1 MSFYGSVYYQL
12 IDTFHKIVLT
22 NNGKDFKAFATNEN
36 MDKDLTQQAI
46 GRKGVITLD
55 TGNRWINFSQ
65 AEKDNPNDPD
75 NKIIYYKIWHG
86 EPDKDAINENNG
98 FKLLDLTSEEIAK
111 RVVKEGDDNVIVLA
125 DADKFETHEAIFDDA
140 GHIVST
146 ERKVYKLPKAEV
158 NDKVEKLET
167 LVGTP
172 QITVDE
178 VLIDLQLPEVLEKRP
193 ENVHTFIES
202 NTKDINLLQTYVG
215 DWSEQNK
222 QPDVYSISEVIGN
235 INTLLGENYL
245 YSLNFRSLS
254 DIIGLVKELNAIE
267 FNSISLDGQPIS
279 GAPENII
286 DGIVKLKNTIDTL
299 NSEVDKNKDIA
310 EDANLGLTALIGKP
324 IDAQID
330 IYDHLK
336 TIYGVEDGKVSD
348 SLTSLANRT
357 KAIEDDL
364 DWQQNDTVNT
374 EIINLQNRAGALEN
388 RATELES
395 RTTSAESRCDLLETR
410 ATNLESRATTLENR
424 AGVIEEEART
434 LKGRVDTH
442 YEQQNAQNAT
452 FQQTDAELRKDLTS
466 LSDSIG
472 EVPEDSTV
480 IKEIN
485 TINSIIGDLPEGQ
498 TTLINYISSIEENL
512 NTTIGEV
519 STDSSVM
526 NELNTKAKT
535 LQDNIDV
542 VAADLGKKIG
552 EATAFEE
559 ISALAAKVGN
569 VTGEKSL
576 FDLIS
581 ENTSLI
587 ATQGTT
593 LGTQG
598 SSIATLTGDVENIKT
613 AYVKVE
619 DANKSYAPLAPLA
632 DWTEEK
638 TVASEIASINTIIGD
653 TSAWEEP
660 DNSIA
665 LKLNKLEEGLQTVE
679 NVTSKIGDNS
689 LIEDT
694 IINLLLE
701 IKADIKNMKITINS
715 LHADND
721 VIPFP
726 EVIESEGEEEP
737 IE

>member
-46 GRKGVITLD
+46 GRKGVIALD

-65 AEKDNPNDPD
+65 AEKDNPDDPD

-86 EPDKDAINENNG
+86 EPDEDAINENNG

-111 RVVKEGDDNVIVLA
+111 RVVKEGDDNVIVLE

-202 NTKDINLLQTYVG
+202 NTKDISSLQTYVG

-245 YSLNFRSLS
+245 YSLNFRSIS
-254 DIIGLVKELNAIE
+254 DILGLVKELNNIE
-267 FNSISLDGQPIS
+267 FNSVSADGLTAIRGKPK
-279 GAPENII
+279 NII
-286 DGIVKLKNTIDTL
+286 DAIVKLKQIADSTK
-299 NSEVDKNKDIA
+299 SEIDKNKDIA

-330 IYDHLK
+330 IYEHLK
-336 TIYGVEDGKVSD
+336 NIYGVNDGIVTD
-348 SLTSLANRT
+348 SLTTLTNRT

-364 DWQQNDTVNT
+364 DWQQNNTVNA
-374 EIINLQNRAGALEN
+374 EIVSLQNRAEALEN
-388 RATELES
+388 RA
-395 RTTSAESRCDLLETR
+395 
-410 ATNLESRATTLENR
+410 
-424 AGVIEEEART
+424 GIIEGEART
-434 LKGRVDTH
+434 LKNRVDTH

-452 FQQTDAELRKDLTS
+452 FQQVDAELRKDLTS
-466 LSDSIG
+466 LSNSIG
-472 EVPEDSTV
+472 EVPENSTI

-485 TINSIIGDLPEGQ
+485 IINNTIGNLPEKQ
-498 TTLINYISSIEENL
+498 TTVIDYISSVEENL
-512 NTTIGEV
+512 NTVIGEV
-519 STDSSVM
+519 SEDSSVM
-526 NELNTKAKT
+526 TELNTKART
-535 LQDNIDV
+535 LQDNIDA
-542 VAADLGKKIG
+542 VAADLGEKIG

-559 ISALAAKVGN
+559 ISALVAKIGN
-569 VTGEKSL
+569 VTSEKSL

-632 DWTEEK
+632 DWAKEK
-638 TVASEIASINTIIGD
+638 TVASEIANINTIIGD

-665 LKLNKLEEGLQTVE
+665 LKINKLEGDLQTVE
-679 NVTSKIGDNS
+679 NITSKIGDNS

-701 IKADIKNMKITINS
+701 IKADIKNMKITINN
-715 LHADND
+715 LHVDND

-726 EVIESEGEEEP
+726 EVIESEGKEEP